1 MWYCYEVMKK
11 RILSLIAIILL
22 LASLT
27 AILVVLVIRN
37 VRQTETEAAEP
48 TPTADPYEGLVE
60 VSDGA
65 GGTMWVAEA
74 ENLTPFSLD
83 VTAFSVTDGVAAY
96 SGDDAELVLG
106 IDVSEHQGTIDWQ
119 AVADA
124 GVKFAIIRCGWRGY
138 SGGSLNAD
146 TLFQENVEGA
156 LAAGLEV
163 GVYFFSQAISIAEA
177 AEEALLTLELIDG
190 YDITLPVF
198 FDWEQIGTGEA
209 ARTDNANGNT
219 ITEACLE
226 FCQLIESEGYEAG
239 VYAYLNLA
247 YFTYDLNQFEDL
259 TIWMGNPGS
268 WPEFYYDHTF
278 WQYSFTGSVD
288 GIEGDVDMDVMYV
301 RTDATQTDEDTTEA
315 ADSTVVTEETASP
328 DTDEEDTAG
337 EAVAAQEAEN

>member
-1 MWYCYEVMKK
+1 MKN
-11 RILSLIAIILL
+11 RILSLIATILL
-22 LASLT
+22 LVSLT
-27 AILVVLVIRN
+27 AILAVLVVRN
-37 VRQTETEAAEP
+37 MQQSEPEAAEP
-48 TPTADPYEGLVE
+48 TPTADPYEGLVQ

-65 GGTMWVAEA
+65 GGTMWVAGA
-74 ENLTPFSLD
+74 ESLTPFALD
-83 VTAFSVTDGVAAY
+83 VTAFSVTDSTAAY
-96 SGDDAELVLG
+96 SGGDAELVQG

-124 GVKFAIIRCGWRGY
+124 GIEFAIIRCGWRGY

-156 LAAGLEV
+156 LAAGLKV
-163 GVYFFSQAISIAEA
+163 GVYFFSQAVSIAEA

-198 FDWEQIGTGEA
+198 FDWEKIGTGEA
-209 ARTDNANGNT
+209 ARTDNVNGNAV
-219 ITEACLE
+219 TEACVE

-247 YFTYDLNQFEDL
+247 YFTYDLNQFEGL

-288 GIEGDVDMDVMYV
+288 GIEGDVDMDVMFIP
-301 RTDATQTDEDTTEA
+301 TESTATEA
-315 ADSTVVTEETASP
+315 EEGQEETA
-328 DTDEEDTAG
+328 DAAVTAVTVTSDADSG
-337 EAVAAQEAEN
+337 EAEN

>member
-1 MWYCYEVMKK
+1 M
-11 RILSLIAIILL
+11 IAIILL
-22 LASLT
+22 LVSLT
-27 AILVVLVIRN
+27 VILVVLVERN
-37 VRQTETEAAEP
+37 VQQTEPEPEAVEP
-48 TPTADPYEGLVE
+48 TPTVDPYEGLVQ
-60 VSDGA
+60 VSDGD
-65 GGTMWVAEA
+65 GGTMWVDEA

-83 VTAFSVTDGVAAY
+83 VSAFSVTDSTAVY
-96 SGDDAELVLG
+96 NGDDATLVLG

-124 GVKFAIIRCGWRGY
+124 GIEFAIIRCGWRGY
-138 SGGSLNAD
+138 CGGSLNAD

-163 GVYFFSQAISIAEA
+163 GVYFFSQAVSIVEA
-177 AEEALLTLELIDG
+177 AEEAIMTLELIDG

-198 FDWEQIGTGEA
+198 FDWEKIGTGET
-209 ARTDNANGNT
+209 ARTDNVNGNT
-219 ITEACLE
+219 LTEACLE

-247 YFTYDLNQFEDL
+247 YFTYDLNQFQDL

-268 WPEFYYDHTF
+268 QPDFYYDHSF

-301 RTDATQTDEDTTEA
+301 YTGTDASEAETATATDEDAETDA
-315 ADSTVVTEETASP
+315 PEETTVTA
-328 DTDEEDTAG
+328 DTGEGAETAG
-337 EAVAAQEAEN
+337 EAVSAQEEEN